1 MAASFDEV
9 SQSCLERFLRYRIG
23 DVRIS
28 RLIQKWL
35 KAGVLEDGVV
45 AVSDKG
51 TGQGSVASPLLANV
65 YLHYTFDLWAA
76 RWRRREAT
84 GDMIIV
90 RFADDIVVGFEH
102 EADAR
107 RFRDAMRERLREF
120 ALTLHP
126 EKTRLIEFG
135 RHAAVERA
143 RRGLGKPETFDFLG
157 FTFICGKSRRGKFL
171 LTRRT
176 RRDRMRAKLAE
187 IKDELRRRL
196 HQPIPQQGAW
206 LGQVVAGFF
215 GYHAV
220 PTNGRALQA
229 FHHHVTDL
237 WRRALRRR
245 SQKDGSI
252 WTRVGRLADD
262 WLPKPRILY
271 PWPEQRFAVKHPRWE
286 PYAGAPPRTDLCGG
300 HPVMGVPTAIES
312 GHGAFFAC
320 CDAGWNDSHVRCQGF

>member
-143 RRGLGKPETFDFLG
+143 RRDWNAAG
-157 FTFICGKSRRGKFL
+157 RRG
-171 LTRRT
+171 
-176 RRDRMRAKLAE
+176 
-187 IKDELRRRL
+187 
-196 HQPIPQQGAW
+196 
-206 LGQVVAGFF
+206 
-215 GYHAV
+215 
-220 PTNGRALQA
+220 GRASSA
-229 FHHHVTDL
+229 A
-237 WRRALRRR
+237 RACSRAAGRAADRARR
-245 SQKDGSI
+245 SLCAG
-252 WTRVGRLADD
+252 GRCGRSA
-262 WLPKPRILY
+262 R
-271 PWPEQRFAVKHPRWE
+271 AVRS
-286 PYAGAPPRTDLCGG
+286 AAAMSGRTGR
-300 HPVMGVPTAIES
+300 P
-312 GHGAFFAC
+312 
-320 CDAGWNDSHVRCQGF
+320 